1 MNDSQKVA
9 GFLYETGAVST
20 VQTANKADWYTA
32 TSGIKLPLYC
42 DNRRISSFL
51 VARTFIYQQLASL
64 VTSSFPTVD
73 YLFAT
78 ATGGMIPASFVAM
91 ELNLPL
97 GYVRGGAKKH
107 GLSKQIEGV
116 VPNKSQI
123 VVVEDLVTTGG
134 SLCHVVDTLREA
146 GYCVIGAVAIFTY
159 NLQRMHHLL
168 QTHDLRFHYLCKWD
182 DFALVTDITIGQQ
195 FIDDLNTQFQKEQS
209 NDQQ

>member
-1 MNDSQKVA
+1 MTDAQKVA
-9 GFLYETGAVST
+9 RLLYETGSVST
-20 VQTANKADWYTA
+20 VQSANKADWYTG

-51 VARTFIYQQLASL
+51 NTRTFIYHQLASL
-64 VTSSFPTVD
+64 ITAFFPTAN

-91 ELNLPL
+91 KLNLPL

-116 VPNKSQI
+116 VCENSQI
-123 VVVEDLVTTGG
+123 VVVEDLVTTGS
-134 SLCHVVDTLREA
+134 SLCQVVKTLRQA

-168 QTHDLRFHYLCKWD
+168 ETYKLDLHYLCKWD
-182 DFALVTDITIGQQ
+182 DFASVTDITIGKQ
-195 FIDDLNTQFQKEQS
+195 FIHDLNTQFQKEQT
-209 NDQQ
+209 NDQ